1 MPNNENF
8 YNKLNIWKM
17 ELLFIEENANM
28 SDLLICEENEIKI
41 SDINLKI
48 CVSFFM
54 MEHQDNHLAL
64 MEQEIVSTEN
74 KSRQEECRAK
84 P

>member
-28 SDLLICEENEIKI
+28 SDLLICEENEIKM
-41 SDINLKI
+41 SDINLEI
-48 CVSFFM
+48 SVSFFM
-54 MEHQDNHLAL
+54 MGH
-64 MEQEIVSTEN
+64 
-74 KSRQEECRAK
+74 
-84 P
+84 